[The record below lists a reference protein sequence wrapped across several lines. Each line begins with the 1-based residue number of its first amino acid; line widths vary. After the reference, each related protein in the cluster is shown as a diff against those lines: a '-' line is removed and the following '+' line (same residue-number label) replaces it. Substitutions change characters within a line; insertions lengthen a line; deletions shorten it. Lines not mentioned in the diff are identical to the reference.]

1 MFWGSF
7 AGSEKGPSLFWE
19 KELKTIDS
27 EKYCSKIVPLI
38 DGMVS
43 MRPWLFVMQDNA
55 PAHASERTIKE
66 FQERH
71 IDPIDWPPNSPDL
84 NPIEA
89 VWDKMKDY
97 VQERYPSLGRGK
109 QRTHDELRAIVQE
122 AWNSVPDEYLDDLIE
137 SMPKRCRAV
146 LEADGG
152 PTKY

>member
-19 KELKTIDS
+19 KEWKTIDS
-27 EKYCSKIVPLI
+27 EKYCSKILPLI

-43 MRPWLFVMQDNA
+43 MRPWLFGMQNNA
-55 PAHASERTIKE
+55 PAHVSERTIKE
-66 FQERH
+66 FQERYT
-71 IDPIDWPPNSPDL
+71 DPIDWPPYSPDL

-89 VWDKMKDY
+89 VWDKMKDC
-97 VQERYPSLGRGK
+97 VQEGYPSLGRGK

-122 AWNSVPDEYLDDLIE
+122 AWNSVPDEYLDDLID
-137 SMPKRCRAV
+137 SMPERCRAV
-146 LEADGG
+146 LEADRG